1 VTNETGKSFLDIM
14 ITLVEGAIRQ
24 KTRNEIALTILLA
37 IFTLLLIRF
46 L

>member
-1 VTNETGKSFLDIM
+1 MNNESGESFLFIK
-14 ITLVEGAIRQ
+14 ITLAEGAIRQ